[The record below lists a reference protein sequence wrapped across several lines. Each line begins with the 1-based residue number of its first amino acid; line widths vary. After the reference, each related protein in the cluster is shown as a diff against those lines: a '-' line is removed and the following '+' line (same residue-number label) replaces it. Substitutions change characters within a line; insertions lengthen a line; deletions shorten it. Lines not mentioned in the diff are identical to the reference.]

1 MPQKRFIM
9 PKISEHRKFLKSQST
24 FLLYGVVFWLPVILV
39 IYISILLFTNAE
51 KIGGTILGVAV
62 PEKYLFFGFGAI
74 LCILIMYLSG
84 MVLKLTKIGK
94 ALSKVPFIGL
104 FFGQGE
110 IMTINRLSHMQ
121 PCLFLYS
128 PTCLS
133 YGWILSDEK
142 VTLSHKNTIFP
153 IINVYFPNVPT
164 LVTGQVFAAR
174 KDTVMKL
181 ANSSSEVINLLLYS
195 FRSPA
200 ALEYIPWE
208 DESVENFEER
218 SKYFGLKLDT
228 GKKDVVL
235 EEIPPIQP
243 VNRN

>member
-1 MPQKRFIM
+1 MK
-9 PKISEHRKFLKSQST
+9 KISEHLKFLKSQST
-24 FLLYGVVFWLPVILV
+24 FLLYGIVFWLPVILV
-39 IYISILLFTNAE
+39 IYITILLFTNAE
-51 KIGGTILGVAV
+51 NVGRMILGVAV
-62 PEKYLFFGFGAI
+62 PDKYLFFGFGAI
-74 LCILIMYLSG
+74 LCALIVYLSG
-84 MVLKLTKIGK
+84 MVLKLTKLGK
-94 ALSKVPFIGL
+94 VLSKVPVIGL

-110 IMTINRLSHMQ
+110 IMTINRLAHMV

-133 YGWILSDEK
+133 YGWILAEEK
-142 VTLSHKNTIFP
+142 VKLSHKNAIFP
-153 IINVYFPNVPT
+153 IINVYYPNVPT
-164 LVTGQVFAAR
+164 LITGQVFAAR

-181 ANSSSEVINLLLYS
+181 ANSSTEVIDLLLYS

-208 DESVENFEER
+208 DESIENFEER

-235 EEIPPIQP
+235 EEIHP
-243 VNRN
+243 VRHSTKK